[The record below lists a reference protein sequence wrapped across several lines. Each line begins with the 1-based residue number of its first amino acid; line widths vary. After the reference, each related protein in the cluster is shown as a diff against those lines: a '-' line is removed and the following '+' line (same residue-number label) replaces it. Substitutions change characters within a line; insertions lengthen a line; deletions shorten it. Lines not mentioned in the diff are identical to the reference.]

1 MNWTITRM
9 WFAKFARMKKVIASL
24 LNDPHTRGKV
34 EKLAGFTL
42 VADGLVG
49 LENPLNG
56 KTARLGILGGLLLF
70 LFGIPFLLLGSFVAG
85 QGKPLENGA
94 TVTGRVAEVRR
105 GTGSE
110 SDSCSRIIEYRIKE
124 QTYTKTERGTSSLS
138 CNDVGQEVM
147 LSYMPD
153 TPGNARI
160 IDNGVEVT
168 GTVFA
173 GIGLFVMGSAL
184 LFTLT
189 KLSEVVLGVVL
200 WLKGRKRMRDNP
212 PTAESNWMALL
223 QSAWSGSSPEPA
235 LRPASSADSTPPP
248 AQRQLPP
255 PGFYS
260 DKSSPTGNRWWDG
273 TKWTDRT

>member
-1 MNWTITRM
+1 M

-70 LFGIPFLLLGSFVAG
+70 LFGIPFLVLGSFVAG
-85 QGKPLENGA
+85 QGKPLENGVA
-94 TVTGRVAEVRR
+94 VTGRVVEVTR
-105 GTGSE
+105 GTGS
-110 SDSCSRIIEYRIKE
+110 DYDACSRVIEYRIKE
-124 QTYTKTERGTSSLS
+124 QTYTKIERGTSSLS
-138 CNDVGQEVM
+138 CNAVGQEVM
-147 LSYMPD
+147 LSYLPD

-160 IDNGVEVT
+160 TDDGTQVV

-184 LFTLT
+184 LFTLV
-189 KLSEVVLGVVL
+189 KLSEVALGVML

-212 PTAESNWMALL
+212 PTVESDWMTRL
-223 QSAWSGSSPEPA
+223 QNAWSGASTEPT
-235 LRPASSADSTPPP
+235 LASVSVTASTPPV
-248 AQRQLPP
+248 QRQLPP

-273 TKWTDRT
+273 TKWTDHT